1 MPRNFEHTPINERK
15 GLKITEEIR
24 EAYKNRDTSR
34 DNDPD
39 YHPPLPPEKWAHAM
53 RREEYYR
60 PVKKQTTVGIDADV
74 LDWLKSK
81 GEGHLTRIN
90 EILRRTMLEEMKGN
104 G

>member
-1 MPRNFEHTPINERK
+1 MPGNFERTPVNERK
-15 GLKITEEIR
+15 GIKITDEIR
-24 EAYKNRDTSR
+24 ELYEQRNKEL

-39 YHPPLPPEKWAHAM
+39 CRPLPPEMWANAM

-60 PVKKQTTVGIDADV
+60 PVKKQTTVRIDADV

-90 EILRRTMLEEMKGN
+90 DILRRTMLEEMKP
-104 G
+104 